1 MINLEHFLKD
11 ISIIRIIGIFQ
22 CICGLLAMISEIME
36 ISVMTMEKSCW
47 IYGMGI
53 WILSS
58 AIFILSGGL
67 VLTSIKY
74 YNNNY
79 RCCLGWTELYFSVLF
94 LPNEKNIFFIKKN
107 YFSYTICKKTKDKLP
122 LCRICVE
129 KLRRLKLYVFISST
143 H

>member
-36 ISVMTMEKSCW
+36 ISVTSIEKSCW

-58 AIFILSGGL
+58 GIFILSGGL
-67 VLTSIKY
+67 VLTSAKY
-74 YNNNY
+74 YNNSY
-79 RCCLGWTELYFSVLF
+79 SCCLG
-94 LPNEKNIFFIKKN
+94 
-107 YFSYTICKKTKDKLP
+107 
-122 LCRICVE
+122 
-129 KLRRLKLYVFISST
+129 
-143 H
+143 